1 MLQIIVE
8 QHFYYTAKMTSN
20 KYFPNA
26 IYANRDAKFSP
37 AAAGKAHFTNRILM
51 VAKIFIN
58 SAPDLLLKNDMN
70 IDGNGNTTVILN
82 WMAIT
87 IASSWKEIASH
98 QNIEAKIK
106 C

>member
-1 MLQIIVE
+1 
-8 QHFYYTAKMTSN
+8 
-20 KYFPNA
+20 
-26 IYANRDAKFSP
+26 
-37 AAAGKAHFTNRILM
+37 M

-58 SAPDLLLKNDMN
+58 SAPDLLLKNGMN